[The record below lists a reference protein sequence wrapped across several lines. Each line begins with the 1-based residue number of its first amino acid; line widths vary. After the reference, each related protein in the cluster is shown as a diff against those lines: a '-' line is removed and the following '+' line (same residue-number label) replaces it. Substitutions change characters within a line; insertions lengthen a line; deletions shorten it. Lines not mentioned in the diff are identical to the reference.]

1 MEESHV
7 DAAARLLGAND
18 LDAAFPRLQQA
29 LVQDP
34 ANPRAHV
41 LRGVYEARRGNLPG
55 AVNAIEHAARL
66 QPNDAGI
73 QYNLALVLAQSQ
85 RATEARQAA
94 ERALAVNPSQGGA
107 RDLLERLGGA
117 ATPQPPAAPA
127 AWAPAPASPA
137 PAWAT
142 PSSAPTPP
150 PLPVYPV
157 SPSPVPTGIPNQ
169 TATAGGQPD
178 SSGLRLPTGWPGAQ
192 TGDPASSGLRVPPP
206 TDLVEGPLPAVG
218 LRVARG
224 LGWGPLYGQWWTL
237 WSTISL
243 FLWSGGNPRGNIILY
258 VVILAVFNAF
268 FGAITG
274 LIIAVVGNRQQEI
287 SSRIG
292 IGVGLCMCLLRA
304 VIFQSGFQLFNLLF
318 YFVTGRYVGT
328 GLHERVMKPLT
339 S

>member
-29 LVQDP
+29 LIQNP
-34 ANPRAHV
+34 ANPRARV
-41 LRGVYEARRGNLPG
+41 LQGVYEAKRGNLAA
-55 AVNAIEHAARL
+55 AVNAIEHAARI

-85 RATEARQAA
+85 RAAEARQAA
-94 ERALAVNPSQGGA
+94 ERALTVNPAHAGA
-107 RDLLERLGGA
+107 KDLLARLGGA
-117 ATPQPPAAPA
+117 GTPQPPASAGAWTPA
-127 AWAPAPASPA
+127 TASPTPAASAWAP
-137 PAWAT
+137 
-142 PSSAPTPP
+142 SSNPP
-150 PLPVYPV
+150 VPPHPPG
-157 SPSPVPTGIPNQ
+157 SPSPFPSGVQNQ
-169 TATAGGQPD
+169 ATSAPGQPA
-178 SSGLRLPTGWPGAQ
+178 SSGLQLPSGWPGAQ
-192 TGDPASSGLRVPPP
+192 TGSPGTSGLRVPPP
-206 TDLVEGPLPAVG
+206 ADLVEGPLPAVG

-237 WSTISL
+237 WSTLSL
-243 FLWSGGNPRGNIILY
+243 FLWSGGNPGGNIILY

-274 LIIAVVGNRQQEI
+274 LIIAVVGSRQQEI
-287 SSRIG
+287 SSRVG

-304 VIFQSGFQLFNLLF
+304 VMFQSGFQLFNLLF

-328 GLHERVMKPLT
+328 GLHERVMKPLA